1 MDMIKEYSQGYSA
14 LDNMQLIMNNVTN
27 QLGIS
32 NHDNDD
38 RVSD

>member
-1 MDMIKEYSQGYSA
+1 MMKEYLQGYSA
-14 LDNMQLIMNNVTN
+14 LDNIQLIMNNVTN

-32 NHDNDD
+32 NHDNDY